1 MSSQSQEPSKTRL
14 ETMSSGK
21 LYGWICDHCQSYE
34 ERGESYL
41 WGLQFCSAC
50 ESPINWELDGARI
63 TVFRDRCLA
72 EAREKNTD
80 GTWLP
85 VKITDNQPE
94 WRLALPV
101 PKDPIPPRNP
111 VTFPQPETTGATN

>member
-1 MSSQSQEPSKTRL
+1 
-14 ETMSSGK
+14 
-21 LYGWICDHCQSYE
+21 
-34 ERGESYL
+34 
-41 WGLQFCSAC
+41 
-50 ESPINWELDGARI
+50 
-63 TVFRDRCLA
+63 VFRDRCLT

-80 GTWLP
+80 GTWLA

-111 VTFPQPETTGATN
+111 VTFPLPETTGATN